1 MLSPCL
7 DIGMYMMKPKINQY
21 RERERHILPHK
32 KTKRISQEIEEYIL
46 DSRFNT
52 FSINSVLKGI

>member
-1 MLSPCL
+1 
-7 DIGMYMMKPKINQY
+7 MKLKINQY
-21 RERERHILPHK
+21 GERERHILPHK

-46 DSRFNT
+46 DSGFNT